1 VTKDLAAQDEKSI
14 GKKSWLADTF
24 FTPHGATTKRRPSI
38 SNILRR
44 KNSTSQAS
52 SRKNSVVQDV
62 AETVL
67 PRVPQSASSDVP
79 PLPRSNETL
88 PADAI
93 PHPIVPAPPSST
105 SDVVSPPLRLAAL
118 PSTLSAVEEQVTPVS
133 PAVRGFQRGS
143 MRVRDSSKTDTKKSA
158 RQGDRSRVLLD
169 CLDGL
174 LAAKPENRPGFLH
187 EPPRKLIAVA
197 ETLQV
202 VNNHVS
208 HNTHWT
214 SW

>member
-1 VTKDLAAQDEKSI
+1 
-14 GKKSWLADTF
+14 
-24 FTPHGATTKRRPSI
+24 
-38 SNILRR
+38 
-44 KNSTSQAS
+44 
-52 SRKNSVVQDV
+52 
-62 AETVL
+62 
-67 PRVPQSASSDVP
+67 
-79 PLPRSNETL
+79 
-88 PADAI
+88 
-93 PHPIVPAPPSST
+93 
-105 SDVVSPPLRLAAL
+105 
-118 PSTLSAVEEQVTPVS
+118 
-133 PAVRGFQRGS
+133 
-143 MRVRDSSKTDTKKSA
+143 MRVMDSSKMDTKKSA

-174 LAAKPENRPGFLH
+174 LAAKPENRPRFLH